1 MTEMKSV
8 RVKVL
13 TKNNLQILGELR
25 MNVPLGDSYCQL
37 SDFLNN
43 SRSFIDLF
51 DVAVYSEGQLL
62 AQMPSLCINKPAIA
76 SLCEEET
83 AQSSG
88 SQLSSAFAY

>member
-1 MTEMKSV
+1 MTHL

-25 MNVPLGDSYCQL
+25 MSLPLSNSRCKI
-37 SDFLNN
+37 SDFLSN

-51 DVAVYSEGQLL
+51 DVAVYNEGQLL
-62 AQMPSLCINKPAIA
+62 THMPSLCINKAAIA

-83 AQSSG
+83 AQSSVC
-88 SQLSSAFAY
+88 QLSSAFAY

>member
-1 MTEMKSV
+1 MKQM
-8 RVKVL
+8 RVKVW

-25 MNVPLGDSYCQL
+25 TSLPLSSSRCQL

-62 AQMPSLCINKPAIA
+62 TQMPSLCINKPAIA
-76 SLCEEET
+76 FLCEEET
-83 AQSSG
+83 TPSSG

>member
-1 MTEMKSV
+1 MKPM

-62 AQMPSLCINKPAIA
+62 TQMPSLCINKPAIA
-76 SLCEEET
+76 FLYEED
-83 AQSSG
+83 AAPSSG
-88 SQLSSAFAY
+88 CQLSRAFAY

>member
-1 MTEMKSV
+1 MTHL

-25 MNVPLGDSYCQL
+25 TSLPLSSSCCKL

-62 AQMPSLCINKPAIA
+62 TQMPSLCINKPAIA
-76 SLCEEET
+76 SLCEEQT

-88 SQLSSAFAY
+88 SQLSTAFAY